1 MWFGRSQA
9 GEFKK
14 NLEQLLAGRKGMSVR
29 EFCIL
34 DVGITIDAAGP
45 VYSPDINTQFL
56 GLEWWNPASA
66 SVCESVE
73 LLILCHW
80 FHRQ

>member
-14 NLEQLLAGRKGMSVR
+14 KLEKLLAGKKGMSVR
-29 EFCIL
+29 EFGIL
-34 DVGITIDAAGP
+34 DAGIIIDAAGP
-45 VYSPDINTQFL
+45 VYSPDINAQFL

-73 LLILCHW
+73 LLVLCHW